1 MEKRWLLIATTSVIL
16 TLGIGA
22 CVFAEELTVEEIAER
37 YEAQWKDVNAMR
49 IDFRREMQTRSE
61 SSSYD
66 ACSWEMVGE
75 RAKILESRLTSV
87 LLDPL
92 NRDSARVSADV
103 VSLCYYDGKMTREIA
118 APTDAWPLETFEL
131 ENYENLRRRGYRAVI
146 SNLNK
151 HWRFWYSCP
160 IPRYF
165 SIPTETELISLPN
178 LVEKYD
184 SRVVKRTRSER
195 GGDELVQIEVRND
208 EVEGNMSEFFKS
220 WALYIS
226 LNVTKN
232 YALAGYQLNVTLNR
246 DPEAKLISGY
256 TANGFKEFPR
266 GIWLPTTAAYREHS
280 DGIRSSLTK
289 IAIRG
294 VSINVP
300 SADFDTFKFL
310 PNMVVQEEIWPENS
324 EENERPQVLF
334 HIWGDDDAPA
344 QTFEDEEAFRKHYR
358 EQYGVKMFEEVVDPQ
373 VKIMGRRRSALLFIG
388 ACVCLGAFVWLTLYT
403 RRAMKKDLE
412 EENA

>member
-1 MEKRWLLIATTSVIL
+1 MKKCWRFMAATSALVIVL
-16 TLGIGA
+16 FGVS
-22 CVFAEELTVEEIAER
+22 VFAEDLTVEEIADR

-49 IDFRREMQTRSE
+49 INFRREMQTSSE

-75 RAKILESRLTSV
+75 KAKIVELRLTSV
-87 LLDPL
+87 LRDPL
-92 NRDSARVSADV
+92 NRDSTRISADV
-103 VSLCYYDGKMTREIA
+103 VSLCYYDGEKTREIA
-118 APTDAWPLETFEL
+118 APVDVWPLETFEL
-131 ENYENLRRRGYRAVI
+131 EDYEILRRQGYRAVV

-178 LVEKYD
+178 LVAKYD

-195 GGDELVQIEVRND
+195 GGDELVQIEIRND
-208 EVEGNMSEFFKS
+208 AVEGNMSEFFKS

-232 YALAGYQLNVTLNR
+232 FAIAGYQLSVTLNR
-246 DPEAKLISGY
+246 EPESKVISGY
-256 TANGFKEFPR
+256 TASRFKEFPR
-266 GIWLPTTAAYREHS
+266 GIWLPTTVAYREHS
-280 DGIRSSLTK
+280 NGIRSSLTK

-300 SADFDTFKFL
+300 SEDFDTFKFL
-310 PNMVVQEEIWPENS
+310 PNMVVQEEVWPDNPD
-324 EENERPQVLF
+324 ENERPQVLF
-334 HIWGDDDAPA
+334 HIWGADNTPA
-344 QTFEDEEAFRKHYR
+344 QTFENEEAFRKYYG
-358 EQYGVKMFEEVVDPQ
+358 EQYGLEKFEEAVDPQ
-373 VKIMGRRRSALLFIG
+373 FKIMERRRSALLFIG
-388 ACVCLGAFVWLTLYT
+388 ACVCLAAFVWLTLYT
-403 RRAMKKDLE
+403 RRMMKKDLE
-412 EENA
+412 EEKG